1 MKLEDFI
8 QQHRG
13 EFEEE
18 GPGPGVWAALEKELP
33 VKQKPRVIS
42 MMARHWWKAAIL
54 VALVANAGI
63 LLTFLQTKKE
73 ATVVVIPE
81 MQEMEQFYTT
91 RIEQKLDELK
101 QIPPAELGLDSATR
115 KELELRNETYMMLE
129 KELAGNPGNER
140 IRSAMIR
147 YYQMK
152 LELLDKILEGHSKFN
167 DNANNDSTLL
177 NKKDVL

>member
-33 VKQKPRVIS
+33 VKQKARVIS

-73 ATVVVIPE
+73 VAVVIPE

-91 RIEQKLDELK
+91 RIEQKLGELK
-101 QIPPAELGLDSATR
+101 QIPAAELGLDSTTR

-129 KELAGNPGNER
+129 KELEGNPGNER

-152 LELLDKILEGHSKFN
+152 LELLDKILEEHSKHN
-167 DNANNDSTLL
+167 EDANNDSTLL
-177 NKKDVL
+177 NKKDVI

>member
-8 QQHRG
+8 RQNRNA
-13 EFEEE
+13 FEEE

-33 VKQKPRVIS
+33 VKRKGRVIS

-73 ATVVVIPE
+73 AVVVIPE

-91 RIEQKLDELK
+91 RIVQKLDELK
-101 QIPPAELGLDSATR
+101 RIPPAELGLDSATS
-115 KELELRNETYMMLE
+115 KELQLRNDTYRMLE
-129 KELAGNPGNER
+129 KELAANPGNER
-140 IRSAMIR
+140 IRAAMIR

-152 LELLDKILEGHSKFN
+152 LELLEKILEEHNKYTNS
-167 DNANNDSTLL
+167 DSVPIIR
-177 NKKDVL
+177 KDVL

>member
-8 QQHRG
+8 RQNRNA
-13 EFEEE
+13 FEEE

-33 VKQKPRVIS
+33 VKRKSGVIT

-73 ATVVVIPE
+73 VAVVIPG

-91 RIEQKLDELK
+91 RIVQKLDELK
-101 QIPPAELGLDSATR
+101 QIPPAELGLDSTTS
-115 KELELRNETYMMLE
+115 KELQLRNDTYRMLE
-129 KELAGNPGNER
+129 KELAANPGNER
-140 IRSAMIR
+140 IRAAMIR

-152 LELLDKILEGHSKFN
+152 LELLEKILEEHNKY
-167 DNANNDSTLL
+167 NNSDSTQIIR
-177 NKKDVL
+177 KDVL

>member
-33 VKQKPRVIS
+33 VKQKARVIS

-54 VALVANAGI
+54 VALVANAAI

-91 RIEQKLDELK
+91 RIEQKLSELK
-101 QIPPAELGLDSATR
+101 QIPSAELGLDSTTR

-140 IRSAMIR
+140 IRAAMIR

-152 LELLDKILEGHSKFN
+152 LELLDRILGEHNKLN
-167 DNANNDSTLL
+167 EDANNDSTLL

>member
-8 QQHRG
+8 QQNRSA
-13 EFEEE
+13 FEEE
-18 GPGPGVWAALEKELP
+18 GPGPKVWAALEKELP
-33 VKQKPRVIS
+33 VKQKTRVIT

-73 ATVVVIPE
+73 VAVVIPE

-101 QIPPAELGLDSATR
+101 QIPAAELGLDSTTR
-115 KELELRNETYMMLE
+115 NELELRNETYRMLE

-152 LELLDKILEGHSKFN
+152 LELLDKILDEHNKY
-167 DNANNDSTLL
+167 NNDANTNSTPL

>member
-1 MKLEDFI
+1 
-8 QQHRG
+8 
-13 EFEEE
+13 
-18 GPGPGVWAALEKELP
+18 
-33 VKQKPRVIS
+33 
-42 MMARHWWKAAIL
+42 
-54 VALVANAGI
+54 
-63 LLTFLQTKKE
+63 
-73 ATVVVIPE
+73 

-152 LELLDKILEGHSKFN
+152 LELPGQKYWKATAS
-167 DNANNDSTLL
+167 STITLTTTPHR
-177 NKKDVL
+177 